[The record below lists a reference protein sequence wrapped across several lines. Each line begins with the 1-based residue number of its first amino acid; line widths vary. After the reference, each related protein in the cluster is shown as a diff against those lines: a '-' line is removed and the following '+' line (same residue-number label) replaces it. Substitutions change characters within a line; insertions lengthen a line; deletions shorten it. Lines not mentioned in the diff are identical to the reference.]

1 MHFSDI
7 VRLTYKKKSGKINA
21 IEFIPGVY
29 ITQNAALGKKHWEQ
43 GRANEPDMRNQTEV
57 EYRNTRGKEYTG
69 NTGEQEKWRENKQ
82 RQEVEG

>member
-29 ITQNAALGKKHWEQ
+29 ITQNAALGKK
-43 GRANEPDMRNQTEV
+43 
-57 EYRNTRGKEYTG
+57 
-69 NTGEQEKWRENKQ
+69 NTGDRA
-82 RQEVEG
+82 GLMSLT